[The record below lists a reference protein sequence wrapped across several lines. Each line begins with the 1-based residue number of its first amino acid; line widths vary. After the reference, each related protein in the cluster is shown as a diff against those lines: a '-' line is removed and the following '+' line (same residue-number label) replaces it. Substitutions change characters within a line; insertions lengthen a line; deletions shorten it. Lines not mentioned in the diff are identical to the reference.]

1 MSIARALLKDAP
13 IVLLDEA
20 TAALEPE
27 NEAYVR
33 RSMEAFR
40 ERSTLLVI
48 AHRLSTVTAADQIV
62 ALDEGRVTEVGTHQE
77 LMALDGRYARFWN
90 ERHRA
95 LGRRIAVD
103 TS

>member
-1 MSIARALLKDAP
+1 M
-13 IVLLDEA
+13 
-20 TAALEPE
+20 
-27 NEAYVR
+27 
-33 RSMEAFR
+33 
-40 ERSTLLVI
+40 I

-62 ALDEGRVTEVGTHQE
+62 VLDEGRVTEVGTHQE

-90 ERHRA
+90 EGHRA